1 MLVVGSDQSCCGNT
15 RKYVD
20 KLKTLGL
27 VEDSEKVE
35 SEPFAK
41 WHEELEQV
49 NNLGRGLYVAHP
61 RSSKEAHGSIIL
73 CLRDENRIRDPVE
86 GQLGDKHL
94 RSASENIC

>member
-1 MLVVGSDQSCCGNT
+1 MLVVGGDQSCCGNT

-27 VEDSEKVE
+27 VENSEKVE

-49 NNLGRGLYVAHP
+49 NNLGRGCIWHIPEAARKPMGASFYVCEM
-61 RSSKEAHGSIIL
+61 RTE
-73 CLRDENRIRDPVE
+73 
-86 GQLGDKHL
+86 
-94 RSASENIC
+94 